1 MATGAKAFG
10 AAVLRLLAAVTL
22 LAGCRTGFSGSVAD
36 LGRSGVTV
44 ATPDALSR
52 FELVGQVVDPEG
64 LPLVA
69 VQVRAWPA
77 GELPPESKARL
88 VANDVAAL
96 VGNYAAGLIAND
108 SAALVGNQA
117 AALSGAGRRT
127 LSADALTDADGR
139 FRLRLPA
146 GRYNLEALRSR
157 TDKGWGGPL
166 VVGAEVATA
175 DVRLSV
181 RPVATLRGRVLMPE
195 AGGQGFPPPG
205 VEILIAGSPYVA
217 RVAADGTWEV
227 PELPSGAHDV
237 VLWHPDLGAARPFGD
252 RDVVVV
258 PGVARELPLV
268 RLAPKG
274 QPWRVGA
281 SPVPVA
287 TLAPLATHSATPSPT
302 GTVTPAPVSTPSTG
316 PVVVQPTPTPGAP
329 QATVAPSPSPVP
341 TPGPSVT
348 PTSQPTVLPSPVPTP
363 TPDAESTPIPGESQV
378 PLPVETPTPSPVPS
392 PTPTLAPTPMPAP
405 TPTVAPTP
413 VPSPVPTPRPDPRL
427 FTKAF
432 YAQGDR
438 IKAVDFSEDGQ
449 LFVLGYDGGA
459 VTVGDVISGNPMV
472 TWRPGG
478 SVYGVSITALS
489 DASGYMV
496 ASATREG
503 VIDQRR
509 VSGNVPPVSVT
520 PIASLSVQAQL
531 YSAWPGPKSDTLWVS
546 GSDNRAALYDMTTG
560 SVLRSIATFGW
571 VRSADARGGRYAC
584 GADDFLARVVD
595 ALDGTEVFTSPFQ
608 TGAITSISLSGD
620 ASRVAVGGS
629 DGKIRIYDVA
639 SGVELRKFSIPKVKG
654 GEIRAAALSP
664 DGMWLAYG
672 GSDGVVRLGS
682 MADGR
687 IVLDFRPG
695 GTVVN
700 ALRFITDGTPTG
712 NGKQLMVGTED
723 GGAILYGV
731 DW

>member
-1 MATGAKAFG
+1 MAAGTRAFG
-10 AAVLRLLAAVTL
+10 SAALRLLAAVTL

-36 LGRSGVTV
+36 LGKSGVTV
-44 ATPDALSR
+44 ATPDASPR
-52 FELVGQVVDPEG
+52 FDLVGQVVDPEG
-64 LPLVA
+64 VPLVA

-77 GELPPESKARL
+77 GELPAESKARL

-117 AALSGAGRRT
+117 AGLAGAGRRT
-127 LSADALTDADGR
+127 MSVDALTNADGR
-139 FRLRLPA
+139 FKLTLPA
-146 GRYNLEALRSR
+146 GRYNLEALRNR
-157 TDKGWGGPL
+157 TDKGWLGPLEIGGPS
-166 VVGAEVATA
+166 ATT
-175 DVRLSV
+175 DIRVSV
-181 RPVATLRGRVLMPE
+181 RPVSILRGRVLMPE

-205 VEILIAGSPYVA
+205 AEVLVAGSPYMA

-227 PELPSGAHDV
+227 PEVPAGTHDV

-252 RDVVVV
+252 RGLVVV
-258 PGVARELPLV
+258 PGVARELPPV

-287 TLAPLATHSATPSPT
+287 TNAPAATPS
-302 GTVTPAPVSTPSTG
+302 VTPSATATVKPSPAPTPS
-316 PVVVQPTPTPGAP
+316 PGAP
-329 QATVAPSPSPVP
+329 QLSVAPSPSPVP
-341 TPGPSVT
+341 TVAPSAS
-348 PTSQPTVLPSPVPTP
+348 PTIQPTPLPSPVPTP
-363 TPDAESTPIPGESQV
+363 TPDTESTPVPGESQQ
-378 PLPVETPTPSPVPS
+378 PLPVDTPTPSPVPTPMPTVAPTTS
-392 PTPTLAPTPMPAP
+392 PTPGP
-405 TPTVAPTP
+405 TPTVAP
-413 VPSPVPTPRPDPRL
+413 SPTPAPPRVRDPEL

-438 IKAVDFSEDGQ
+438 IKAVDFSEDGE

-459 VTVGDVISGNPMV
+459 VTVGDMVSGNPMV

-478 SVYGVSITALS
+478 SVYGVSITALA
-489 DASGYMV
+489 DGSGYLV

-503 VIDQRR
+503 AIDQRR
-509 VSGNVPPVSVT
+509 VSGNVPPVIVT

-531 YSAWPGPKSDTLWVS
+531 YTAWPGLKPDHVWVS

-560 SVLRSIATFGW
+560 NVLRSIPAFGW

-584 GADDFLARVVD
+584 GADDFMARVVD
-595 ALDGTEVFTSPFQ
+595 ALDGTEVFTSPFH
-608 TGAITSISLSGD
+608 TGTVTSISLSGD

-629 DGKIRIYDVA
+629 DGKIRVYDVA
-639 SGVELRKFSIPKVKG
+639 SGIELRNFSIPTAAG

-664 DGMWLAYG
+664 DGQWLAYG
-672 GSDGVVRLGS
+672 GTDGVVRLGS

-700 ALRFITDGTPTG
+700 ALRFISDGTPTG
-712 NGKQLMVGTED
+712 NGNQLMVGTQG
-723 GGAILYGV
+723 GGAILYEIT
-731 DW
+731 W